1 MLKKKIM
8 SSSKPSPKTLDLL
21 LKYEV
26 GGGKSYYEKYLSKFT
41 WPGGA
46 SGPTIAIGVDCAYY
60 SELELT
66 KIFSF
71 LAKDEIKRIQEASG
85 KTGDRGKE
93 YAKKLRSAGIVVNW
107 EQAMDIFTNLTW
119 PKFTKLAEKT
129 FPGLSELHPDAYG
142 AIISLVFNRGTS
154 LKGDSRK
161 EMVNIKNLI
170 TKKDYK
176 KIAKEF
182 RNMKRIW
189 VGKSLD
195 GLLERREAE
204 AKLVEQCV

>member
-1 MLKKKIM
+1 MQRKMIM
-8 SSSKPSPKTLDLL
+8 NSSKPSQKTLDLL

-26 GGGKSYYEKYLSKFT
+26 GGGKSYYDKYLSKFT

-46 SGPTIAIGVDCAYY
+46 SGPTIAIGIDCAYY
-60 SELELT
+60 SQVELK
-66 KIFSF
+66 KIFSS
-71 LAKDEIKRIQEASG
+71 LPEDQIKLIQEASG
-85 KTGDRGKE
+85 KSGQSGKE
-93 YAKKLRSAGIVVNW
+93 YALTLKSAGIEVTW
-107 EQAMDIFTNLTW
+107 DKALEIFEKLTW

-129 FPGLSELHPDAYG
+129 FPNLSDLHPDAYG

-170 TKKDYK
+170 PKKDYK

-189 VGKSLD
+189 VGKGLD
-195 GLLERREAE
+195 GLIERREAE
-204 AKLVEQCV
+204 AKLIESCA

>member
-1 MLKKKIM
+1 MN
-8 SSSKPSPKTLDLL
+8 SSKPSTKTLDLL

-60 SELELT
+60 SESELSE
-66 KIFSF
+66 IFSF
-71 LAKDEIKRIQEASG
+71 LPKDQLKQVQGASG
-85 KTGDRGKE
+85 KSGEKGKE
-93 YAKKLRSAGIVVNW
+93 YAVTLRSAGIVVTW
-107 EQAMDIFTNLTW
+107 DKALEIFEKLTW

-129 FPGLSELHPDAYG
+129 FPGLNELHPDAYG

-161 EMVNIKNLI
+161 EMATIKDLI
-170 TKKDYK
+170 PRKDNK
-176 KIAKEF
+176 KIASEF
-182 RNMKRIW
+182 RNMKRLWI
-189 VGKSLD
+189 GKGLD
-195 GLLERREAE
+195 GLMERRESE
-204 AKLVEQCV
+204 AKLIESVI

>member
-1 MLKKKIM
+1 MLKKTIM
-8 SSSKPSPKTLDLL
+8 NSTKPSPKALDLL
-21 LKYEV
+21 LEYEV

-60 SELELT
+60 SQSELAE
-66 KIFSF
+66 IFSF
-71 LAKDEIKRIQEASG
+71 LTRDQIKQIQAASG
-85 KTGDRGKE
+85 KSGEKGKE
-93 YAKKLRSAGIVVNW
+93 YTRNLRASGIVVNW
-107 EQAMDIFTNLTW
+107 DRALDIFQKLTW

-129 FPGLSELHPDAYG
+129 FPGLASLHPDAYG

-161 EMVNIKNLI
+161 EMVTIKNLI
-170 TKKDYK
+170 AKKDYK

-189 VGKSLD
+189 IGKNLD
-195 GLLERREAE
+195 GLLDRREAE
-204 AKLVEQCV
+204 AKLIETCI

>member
-1 MLKKKIM
+1 MPKKTIM
-8 SSSKPSPKTLDLL
+8 NSSKPSPKTLDLL
-21 LKYEV
+21 LQYEV
-26 GGGKSYYEKYLSKFT
+26 GGGKEYYEKYLSRFT

-46 SGPTIAIGVDCAYY
+46 SGPTIAIGVDCGYY
-60 SELELT
+60 SDLELT
-66 KIFSF
+66 RIFLF
-71 LAKDEIKRIQEASG
+71 LKNNEIKQILEASG
-85 KTGDRGKE
+85 KTGEKGKE
-93 YAKKLRSAGIVVNW
+93 CAMKLRASGIVVNW
-107 EQAMDIFTNLTW
+107 DQALNIFKTLTW

-129 FPGLSELHPDAYG
+129 FPGLEDLHPDAYG

-170 TKKDYK
+170 PKKDYK

-189 VGKSLD
+189 IGKNLD

>member
-1 MLKKKIM
+1 MIM
-8 SSSKPSPKTLDLL
+8 NSSKPSQKTLDLL

-26 GGGKSYYEKYLSKFT
+26 GGGKAYYEKYLSKFT

-60 SELELT
+60 SQSELSE
-66 KIFSF
+66 IFSS
-71 LAKDEIKRIQEASG
+71 LPKDQVKLIQEASG
-85 KTGDRGKE
+85 KSGEKGKE
-93 YAKKLRSAGIVVNW
+93 YTLTLRSAGISVDW
-107 EQAMDIFTNLTW
+107 DKALEIFEKLTW

-129 FPGLSELHPDAYG
+129 FPNLSNLHADAYG

-170 TKKDYK
+170 PKKDYK

-189 VGKSLD
+189 IGKGLD
-195 GLLERREAE
+195 GLLERRESE
-204 AKLVEQCV
+204 AKLIESCV

>member
-1 MLKKKIM
+1 MN
-8 SSSKPSPKTLDLL
+8 SSKPSPKTLDLL
-21 LKYEV
+21 LQYEV

-60 SELELT
+60 SELELA

-71 LAKDEIKRIQEASG
+71 LSKDQLDQIKKASG
-85 KTGDRGKE
+85 QSGERGKE
-93 YAKKLRSAGIVVNW
+93 YAKILRAAGIIVNW
-107 EQAMDIFTNLTW
+107 DRALDIFQKLTW

-129 FPGLSELHPDAYG
+129 FPGLEDLHPDAYG

-170 TKKDYK
+170 PKKDYK

-189 VGKSLD
+189 VGKNLD
-195 GLLERREAE
+195 GLLDRREAE
-204 AKLVEQCV
+204 AALIERCA

>member
-1 MLKKKIM
+1 MN
-8 SSSKPSPKTLDLL
+8 SSKPSPKTLDLL
-21 LKYEV
+21 LQYEV

-41 WPGGA
+41 WPGGS

-60 SELELT
+60 SELELAE
-66 KIFSF
+66 IFSF
-71 LAKDEIKRIQEASG
+71 LVKDQIKQIQGASG
-85 KTGDRGKE
+85 KSGEKGKE
-93 YAKKLRSAGIVVNW
+93 YTKSLRVAGIIVDW
-107 EQAMDIFTNLTW
+107 DKALDIFQKLTW

-129 FPGLSELHPDAYG
+129 FPGLVDLHPDAYG

-170 TKKDYK
+170 PEKDYK

-189 VGKSLD
+189 VGKNLD
-195 GLLERREAE
+195 GLLDRREAE
-204 AKLVEQCV
+204 ATLIERCA

>member
-1 MLKKKIM
+1 MN
-8 SSSKPSPKTLDLL
+8 SNKPSPKTLDLL
-21 LKYEV
+21 LEYEV
-26 GGGKSYYEKYLSKFT
+26 GGGKLYYEKYLSKFT

-60 SELELT
+60 SEMELAE
-66 KIFSF
+66 IFSF
-71 LAKDEIKRIQEASG
+71 LAKDQIKQIQTASG
-85 KTGDRGKE
+85 KSGEKGKE
-93 YAKKLRSAGIVVNW
+93 YAINLRASGIVVNW
-107 EQAMDIFTNLTW
+107 DRALDIFQKLTW

-129 FPGLSELHPDAYG
+129 FPGLVDLHPDAYG

-170 TKKDYK
+170 PKKDYK

-182 RNMKRIW
+182 RNMKRVW
-189 VGKSLD
+189 VGKNLD

-204 AKLVEQCV
+204 AKLIETCA